1 MNAPINIRYVVLSTG
16 LSTELFVKCN
26 WLCVPTGILQ
36 MQRPWI
42 LWIDNR
48 AKAKESTSLCV
59 PTGILQMQRPW
70 ILWIDNRAKAKE
82 STSLQIT
89 LCWLFVID
97 TWLCAFVLLFHWHKG
112 ITGRLRGRVY
122 GGRGWSWL
130 LWRGLQ
136 LYYGLLFLLLGQIP
150 NCLWSIFGC
159 AWQQEHCKYK
169 ATEQPW
175 IFWI

>member
-1 MNAPINIRYVVLSTG
+1 MIMMNAQMNAPINIRYVVLSTG

-26 WLCVPTGILQ
+26 W
-36 MQRPWI
+36 
-42 LWIDNR
+42 
-48 AKAKESTSLCV
+48 LCV